1 MNEKKSYRLGEYLI
15 TEIDN
20 VLISWER
27 HAAVAEQLSGK
38 CFIHGNVLI
47 IGNCSHQETGYL
59 IGEFIGQLEKLP
71 VWNKTRYFC
80 LASSLLD
87 TGTAQ
92 KLTNDFLEKHL
103 SSVNTSSTDLKP
115 AVILE
120 SGTFRLGQYRIT
132 VSADGDVY
140 WQTYEGLNKIA
151 GGRCI
156 IESALLFIGS
166 REYEKE
172 GQSKQEFLSKL
183 AQLPQWDKTMAWSH
197 SEVLRLCRQEQQPE
211 KQSEAISSRV
221 TRDNISV
228 WDNRPVK
235 EKSPVISD
243 NYHAETFKKLLPS
256 ALNRLKS
263 AWHRMHE
270 GKVFPR
276 YLMPVLIVILLLG
289 LAIAFFSI
297 EEISDWSHRH
307 KEHHH
312 KHDDREDDK
321 D

>member
-59 IGEFIGQLEKLP
+59 SGEFIEQLEKLP

-87 TGTAQ
+87 TGSAQ
-92 KLTNDFLEKHL
+92 SLTNDFLEKHL
-103 SSVNTSSTDLKP
+103 SSMNANSTDLKP
-115 AVILE
+115 AVTLE

-132 VSADGDVY
+132 VSADGEVY
-140 WQTYEGLNKIA
+140 WQNYEGLNKIA

-166 REYEKE
+166 REHEKE
-172 GQSKQEFLSKL
+172 GQSKQEFLSRL

-211 KQSEAISSRV
+211 NKSEAISSRV
-221 TRDNISV
+221 AWNK
-228 WDNRPVK
+228 RPVK
-235 EKSPVISD
+235 EKPPVIYD
-243 NYHAETFKKLLPS
+243 NHHAETFKKLLSS
-256 ALNRLKS
+256 ALNRLKI

-270 GKVFPR
+270 GKACLR

-297 EEISDWSHRH
+297 EKISDWSHRH

-312 KHDDREDDK
+312 KHDDRGDDK